1 MPFKDDFL
9 SLIKDSDFRDL
20 ERKMGTQEI
29 SLWRIIN
36 KLKRDENSYSDFM
49 AYFLDP
55 NENHGIEE
63 RFLKKFLFSVVKSEN
78 ELVGE
83 LKTALHPIDI
93 EMSSFNEVSIYREY
107 NFRDYGRIDILI
119 EDKGNNI
126 LVLLENKLYSKEG
139 KNQTN
144 RYWEAVNKKF
154 DPTKY
159 PDQNRLLIFLSPD
172 GLNAENEKF
181 INISYQVLIDTV
193 NELLEENNMPA
204 ETQRILTNYMKNLKE
219 ITVDNEKIKL
229 AEQIY
234 AKHAELI
241 DFIYNV
247 GNDQLETPD
256 SNWNGEDYYYNIG
269 ENYHRNWDDYIKYS
283 FIAAGGGR
291 KYSEPLKRL
300 RPGNR
305 VFAYYKSKGYLGIA
319 VVKDEA
325 VPARDFIAE
334 LEIANV
340 SIDAFREPGI
350 AHDLDDLDKCEWIV
364 KVDWSKYLI
373 DREQA
378 IFFTGIFANQN
389 IVCKLKNKHIKTI
402 QTVEKRLG
410 MK

>member
-20 ERKMGTQEI
+20 DRKMGTQEI
-29 SLWRIIN
+29 SLWRIIK

-49 AYFLDP
+49 AYFMDP

-219 ITVDNEKIKL
+219 ITVDNERL
-229 AEQIY
+229 
-234 AKHAELI
+234 
-241 DFIYNV
+241 
-247 GNDQLETPD
+247 
-256 SNWNGEDYYYNIG
+256 NW
-269 ENYHRNWDDYIKYS
+269 RNKYM
-283 FIAAGGGR
+283 R
-291 KYSEPLKRL
+291 
-300 RPGNR
+300 NM
-305 VFAYYKSKGYLGIA
+305 
-319 VVKDEA
+319 
-325 VPARDFIAE
+325 
-334 LEIANV
+334 
-340 SIDAFREPGI
+340 
-350 AHDLDDLDKCEWIV
+350 
-364 KVDWSKYLI
+364 
-373 DREQA
+373 
-378 IFFTGIFANQN
+378 QN
-389 IVCKLKNKHIKTI
+389 
-402 QTVEKRLG
+402 
-410 MK
+410 